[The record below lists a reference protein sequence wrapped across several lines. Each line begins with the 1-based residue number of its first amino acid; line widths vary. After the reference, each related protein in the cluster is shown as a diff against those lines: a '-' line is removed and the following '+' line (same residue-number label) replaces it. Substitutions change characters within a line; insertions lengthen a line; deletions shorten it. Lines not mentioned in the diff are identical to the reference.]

1 MALPISI
8 PYTFA
13 NATTSIPL
21 SQLDSDFSIVYA
33 AVNGIG
39 NGTVAL
45 PNVSI
50 SGGNGTFTT
59 ITSPASTNLTIQSS
73 SVTAMTIDTNQNV
86 TATGTVAMGSS
97 FKRNRIINGNMLID
111 QRNAGANVTINTT
124 VPFISDRWTG
134 YSDLANMTGQR
145 TQATTPVGFTYVLG
159 VTVGTG
165 ATPSA
170 GKISRLEQ
178 RIEGDNFAD
187 LFWGGANALPITL
200 SFWVRSSVT
209 GTHSGS
215 LVNSAGTRSYPFTFT
230 ISSANTWEY
239 KTISVTGDLTGTWLT
254 DNSTG
259 CKVIFNLGTGSTYL
273 GTAGAW
279 AAAKY
284 FGATGSVQLAATTGA
299 TFYITGVQLEVGT
312 KATPYEMQIYS
323 DQLAQCQRY
332 LYIPAVVPGGFN
344 GSGTFACT
352 TFCPVS
358 LRAIPTISYSGTVTC
373 TAYGIGSYTSTTQ
386 PSSIGLN
393 GTSQT
398 VVTFSITGLGA
409 TVVSGYGPAS
419 GVNFLISAE
428 L

>member
-86 TATGTVAMGSS
+86 TAVGTVAMGSS

-111 QRNAGANVTINTT
+111 QRNAGASASSYALTYYLDRYQTIVSPNSKFT
-124 VPFISDRWTG
+124 IQQNAGSI
-134 YSDLANMTGQR
+134 
-145 TQATTPVGFTYVLG
+145 TPPAGFTTYLG
-159 VTVGTG
+159 ITSSSAYTV
-165 ATPSA
+165 AA
-170 GKISRLEQ
+170 GEYQSLWQ
-178 RIEGDNFAD
+178 RIEGYNVAD
-187 LFWGGANALPITL
+187 LNWGSANAKTVTL
-200 SFWVRSSVT
+200 SFWVYSSLT
-209 GTHSGS
+209 GTFGGA
-215 LVNSAGTRSYPFTFT
+215 VQNSAVTRSYPFSYSIPT
-230 ISSANTWEY
+230 ANTWTY
-239 KTISVTGDLTGTWLT
+239 ITVTIPGDTTGTWLT
-254 DNSTG
+254 NNGVGITLSFG
-259 CKVIFNLGTGSTYL
+259 LGVGSTFS
-273 GTAGAW
+273 GTAGTW
-279 AAAKY
+279 AASNLLS
-284 FGATGSVQLAATTGA
+284 ATGAVSVVGTSGA

-332 LYIPAVVPGGFN
+332 YETGYNILNGYVDGASTYYISTNYKLTKRATATLSFSGITASAFPTTSPAVGNNDIQQFRIDKISNALSSAGYYTFN
-344 GSGTFACT
+344 WA
-352 TFCPVS
+352 
-358 LRAIPTISYSGTVTC
+358 A
-373 TAYGIGSYTSTTQ
+373 
-386 PSSIGLN
+386 
-393 GTSQT
+393 
-398 VVTFSITGLGA
+398 
-409 TVVSGYGPAS
+409 
-419 GVNFLISAE
+419 SAE